1 MPSETKLRVYG
12 RLAPQANSNG
22 AQTHGVSST
31 LGAVYRGLNFRS
43 FHVSY
48 GSGYIMYVYL
58 LGTKRWGSANTNH
71 HPH

>member
-31 LGAVYRGLNFRS
+31 LGAVYRGLNLRS

-48 GSGYIMYVYL
+48 GSGYIMYGVRLSHRYEA
-58 LGTKRWGSANTNH
+58 LGLG
-71 HPH
+71 